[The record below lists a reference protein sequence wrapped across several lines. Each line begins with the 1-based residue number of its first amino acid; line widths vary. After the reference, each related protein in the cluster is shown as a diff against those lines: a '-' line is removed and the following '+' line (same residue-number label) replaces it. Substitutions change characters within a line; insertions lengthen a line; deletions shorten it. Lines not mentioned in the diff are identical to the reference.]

1 MLIGE
6 GSTSHRRILP
16 CRYIAGYVGVGNF
29 SHQQLEEV
37 ATTLTPKEA
46 RKMLKDTFIVQEYV
60 PGGSLKDMVLAQV
73 GRAPTE
79 PWNFECSVHD
89 RLAKRCD

>member
-1 MLIGE
+1 M
-6 GSTSHRRILP
+6 LP

-29 SHQQLEEV
+29 SHQQIEEV

-46 RKMLKDTFIVQEYV
+46 RKLLKDTFIVQEYV

-73 GRAPTE
+73 SRVQYPQQLKPQVTLFGP
-79 PWNFECSVHD
+79 
-89 RLAKRCD
+89 